1 MNRLYKEAKLTKPQ
15 KTIQILKK
23 KKKKVIEGMSN
34 YPEVLVEIILERT
47 SHKIKI

>member
-1 MNRLYKEAKLTKPQ
+1 MNRHYKEAKLTKPQ
-15 KTIQILKK
+15 KPLEILK

-34 YPEVLVEIILERT
+34 YPEVLVEIILERI